1 MARCKSAPAPVQ
13 NTDELGDFLDLD
25 SSLSLVGDLTDDL
38 LLGDSFFGD
47 NLLDCEDTPAEIFD
61 KPPIGLRLKKS
72 ESLVNL
78 INEHL
83 SSCRAQPASFL
94 T

>member
-1 MARCKSAPAPVQ
+1 MSLLMGQVQ
-13 NTDELGDFLDLD
+13 NSDPLASFPELDH
-25 SSLSLVGDLTDDL
+25 SMSLVDFTDDL
-38 LLGDSFFGD
+38 LLGDNFLGD
-47 NLLDCEDTPAEIFD
+47 NFLDCEDTPAEVFE

-83 SSCRAQPASFL
+83 SSCRGQSQSIL